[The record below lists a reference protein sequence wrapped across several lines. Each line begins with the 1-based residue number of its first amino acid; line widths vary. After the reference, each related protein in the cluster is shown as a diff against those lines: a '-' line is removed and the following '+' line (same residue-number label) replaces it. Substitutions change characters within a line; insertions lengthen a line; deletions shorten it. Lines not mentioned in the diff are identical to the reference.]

1 MHEPSSR
8 YAAGL
13 VHPRPAVAPPGTRA
27 PLLLAALAAL
37 LLAARAPVALAQEP
51 PTPAAA
57 ILGIVTDTAGTPIAG
72 AIVGVL
78 PSSGRTESNA
88 AGRFELAGLAA
99 GPHLVAVR
107 KLGYAPLHFEVDL
120 GAGER
125 LALRLR
131 LERTDAQELSEVRI
145 EADRIA
151 QRLPRVAQRRD
162 AGRGSVVTGAELR
175 EIADHMPNVRDAIDW
190 LPELRR
196 EQGHA
201 ASRCDVYVDGRKV
214 PKERGEDMP
223 LDFWASFDE
232 IEAVEV
238 HRDRY
243 HVGRALLD
251 YEFGSAENRREC
263 AVLIWTKYIHLRPGR
278 QDAGYR
284 EDPAARE
291 LRERTARLLAEQ
303 RARERADTTTRATGT
318 LTGFVVDAEQRPLAG
333 ATVTLPDAAGRPGQA
348 LRAVT
353 DSTGAFMIP
362 EVPVGLVVV
371 RVERTG
377 CPAVLAHAMIE
388 AGARAV
394 RMVTVCASRPEDE

>member
-1 MHEPSSR
+1 M
-8 YAAGL
+8 L
-13 VHPRPAVAPPGTRA
+13 AV
-27 PLLLAALAAL
+27 LLLGAP
-37 LLAARAPVALAQEP
+37 APVVAAQDP
-51 PTPAAA
+51 PAPSAV
-57 ILGIVTDTAGTPIAG
+57 ILGVVTDSSGSPIAG
-72 AIVGVL
+72 AILDLL
-78 PSSGRTESNA
+78 PSGRRTESNT
-88 AGRFELAGLAA
+88 AGRFELAGL
-99 GPHLVAVR
+99 GVGRHLVAVR
-107 KLGYAPLHFEVDL
+107 KLGYAPLHFEVEL
-120 GAGER
+120 GTGER
-125 LALRLR
+125 MALRLR
-131 LERTDAQELSEVRI
+131 MERAEAQELDEVRI

-151 QRLPRVAQRRD
+151 QRLPRVARRRD

-175 EIADHMPNVRDAIDW
+175 EIANHMPNVRDAIDW

-214 PKERGEDMP
+214 KGRGDDMP

-243 HVGRALLD
+243 YVSSALFD
-251 YEFGSAENRREC
+251 YEFGSAEKRREC

-284 EDPAARE
+284 EDPAAKE

-303 RARERADTTTRATGT
+303 RARERADTTARATGT

-333 ATVTLPDAAGRPGQA
+333 ATVTLPDATGRPGQA

-353 DSTGAFMIP
+353 DSTGAFTIAD
-362 EVPVGLVVV
+362 VPVGLVVV
-371 RVERTG
+371 RVERKG

-388 AGARAV
+388 AGERAV
-394 RMVTVCASRPEDE
+394 RVVTMCASRPGEE